1 MGRTSAILNPTSA
14 IPPFVLFPPPSTIVL
29 RTMVSIQLFQPG
41 KYNVQ
46 MQFPSSWNEL
56 LLQELHAVA
65 KVLLTTEV
73 IPERAMLLDTFF
85 KIRSKEQKVKLPP
98 KLMGR
103 LSDEDAVING
113 YPLFNF
119 IFDQNDLTEQPYN
132 RIKLPGFMPCT
143 VYGPQSAFDDITCG
157 EYEDAHIF
165 YLQFKTEPL
174 PEHLARMM
182 AILWRPKHSPFTT
195 HHSRK
200 PYLTVNH
207 NTNTFTAYN
216 PEQLFTRFLKLPL
229 WVLFTAFT
237 WYDGCQNELQKIF
250 HEVYTINKTNQQP
263 ETSDQEPDLLAFTRC
278 IHAGAGPKNGT
289 RDQIR
294 NIKLKEFL
302 FDVQEEIIKSNELT
316 DAK

>member
-1 MGRTSAILNPTSA
+1 
-14 IPPFVLFPPPSTIVL
+14 
-29 RTMVSIQLFQPG
+29 
-41 KYNVQ
+41 
-46 MQFPSSWNEL
+46 MQFPSTWNEL

-65 KVLLTTEV
+65 KALLTTDE

-85 KIRSKEQKVKLPP
+85 KIRSKQQKLKLPP

-103 LSDEDAVING
+103 MNEEDAVIQG
-113 YPLFNF
+113 YPLFDF
-119 IFDQNDLTEQPYN
+119 IFDDNQLTEQPYN
-132 RIKLPGFMPCT
+132 RIKLPGLIPCT

-165 YLQFKTEPL
+165 YLQFKTDPL

-182 AILWRPKHSPFTT
+182 AILWRPRTSYFVHRTSKQ
-195 HHSRK
+195 
-200 PYLTVNH
+200 PYQTINQK
-207 NTNTFTAYN
+207 TNTLTAYN
-216 PEQLFTRFLKLPL
+216 ADHLFPRFMKLPM

-237 WYDGCQNELQKIF
+237 WYDGCQIELQKIF
-250 HEVYTINKTNQQP
+250 HEVYTVNKSNPQQ
-263 ETSDQEPDLLAFTRC
+263 ETTKEEPDLLAFTKC

-289 RDQIR
+289 RDMIR
-294 NIKLKEFL
+294 NMKLKEFL

>member
-1 MGRTSAILNPTSA
+1 MVAIE
-14 IPPFVLFPPPSTIVL
+14 
-29 RTMVSIQLFQPG
+29 LFQPG

-65 KVLLTTEV
+65 KALLTTEE
-73 IPERAMLLDTFF
+73 IPVRAMLLDTFF

-103 LSDEDAVING
+103 IDDEDAVMNG

-119 IFDQNDLTEQPYN
+119 IFDDNDLTEQPYN
-132 RIKLPGFMPCT
+132 RIKLPGLMPCT

-157 EYEDAHIF
+157 EYEDAHIS
-165 YLQFKTEPL
+165 YLQFKTEPK

-182 AILWRPKHSPFTT
+182 AILWRPKHSRLTT
-195 HHSRK
+195 AGYRL
-200 PYLTVNH
+200 PYLTINH
-207 NTNTFTAYN
+207 NTNTFRSYDADALYH
-216 PEQLFTRFLKLPL
+216 RFLKLPL

-250 HEVYTINKTNQQP
+250 HEVYKKNAVSNEPSTINN
-263 ETSDQEPDLLAFTRC
+263 EPDLLAFTRC

-294 NIKLKEFL
+294 NSKLKEFL
-302 FDVQEEIIKSNELT
+302 FDVQEEIIKANELT
-316 DAK
+316 EQA

>member
-1 MGRTSAILNPTSA
+1 
-14 IPPFVLFPPPSTIVL
+14 
-29 RTMVSIQLFQPG
+29 MVSIELFQPG
-41 KYNVQ
+41 KYNTQ
-46 MQFPSSWNEL
+46 LQFPSTWNEL

-65 KVLLTTEV
+65 KALLTTDE
-73 IPERAMLLDTFF
+73 IPVRAMLLDTFF
-85 KIRSKEQKVKLPP
+85 KIRSKHQNVKLPP

-103 LSDEDAVING
+103 IDDEDAVING
-113 YPLFNF
+113 YPLFDF
-119 IFDQNDLTEQPYN
+119 IFDDNELTEQPYN
-132 RIKLPGFMPCT
+132 RIKLPGLMPCT

-182 AILWRPKHSPFTT
+182 AILWRPKNSPLTT

-200 PYLTVNH
+200 PYATINPK
-207 NTNTFTAYN
+207 TNTYTSYN
-216 PEQLFTRFLKLPL
+216 ADALFNRFMKLPL

-250 HEVYTINKTNQQP
+250 HEVYGKNAVSNEPSTINH
-263 ETSDQEPDLLAFTRC
+263 EPDLLAFTRC

-294 NIKLKEFL
+294 NMKLKEFL
-302 FDVQEEIIKSNELT
+302 FDVQEEIIKANELT
-316 DAK
+316 E